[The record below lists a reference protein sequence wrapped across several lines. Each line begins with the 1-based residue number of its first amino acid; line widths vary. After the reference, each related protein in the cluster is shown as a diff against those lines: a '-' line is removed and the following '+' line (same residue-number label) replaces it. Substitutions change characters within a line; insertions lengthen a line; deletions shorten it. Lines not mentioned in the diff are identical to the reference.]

1 MSKKREAKTI
11 QVFLRMRPPNAKE
24 EKAGDNCDVVHF
36 NHENNS
42 VYLMEKKQNPYNFTQ
57 VFGPKS
63 KQEDVF
69 ESVAKKAVEDA
80 FNGYHG
86 LLLAYG
92 QTGTGKTFT
101 ISNKTKGQEGML
113 QRACKL
119 VFGKIEDDKKGD
131 YEVKCTFIQIYQ
143 EIIQDLL
150 EEKKTI
156 TDEKN
161 KGIAIRDD
169 PDVEG
174 RVYLHPVVQPTI
186 YQSGDDPESG
196 AVEAL
201 RLFHKGDNN
210 RTVGQTDMNAV
221 SSRSHTIFTLNIT
234 RRNKMTNEDYD
245 EPEKVNK
252 QETKGRLILVDL
264 AGCERQK
271 KTAAT
276 GQRLNEANAIN
287 NSLLVLGRCIKAL
300 TDPNQHVPYRESKL
314 TRLLQYS
321 LAGHGKTSIVVTC
334 GPSETNLDE
343 TRSAIEFGQR
353 AMTIKQHAKLHVEID
368 YKALCKKLQAQLDE
382 RGDAANQDLLDEVR
396 ADYEEQIAKRDVRIR
411 VLEVEVE
418 ELRGGASPR
427 EGSPAPSRSG
437 GGSSGTSSSRDKDKD
452 RKSSRKDGKE
462 SKESRSRRSDKESDR
477 DRDESDG
484 GSRHRDPTDSSSRS
498 DRDRDRDR
506 SSKSK
511 YKAMV
516 KELEE
521 RLDNAGMQVAKL
533 KKEKVGLSR
542 NSNDLEAKLQQKTI
556 QINLLAAKYQHML
569 REKEESLETMQS
581 AILKLQKGDY
591 ISPTADLDVDDS
603 DASPRSQG
611 MTDNDYIQRLEL
623 VVRKFREKQS
633 QLAAYQAKSKESIQ
647 YLHSKWEEEQE
658 KAEIEREKRKKVEAK
673 LERYRNK

>member
-1 MSKKREAKTI
+1 
-11 QVFLRMRPPNAKE
+11 
-24 EKAGDNCDVVHF
+24 
-36 NHENNS
+36 
-42 VYLMEKKQNPYNFTQ
+42 
-57 VFGPKS
+57 
-63 KQEDVF
+63 
-69 ESVAKKAVEDA
+69 
-80 FNGYHG
+80 
-86 LLLAYG
+86 
-92 QTGTGKTFT
+92 
-101 ISNKTKGQEGML
+101 
-113 QRACKL
+113 
-119 VFGKIEDDKKGD
+119 
-131 YEVKCTFIQIYQ
+131 
-143 EIIQDLL
+143 
-150 EEKKTI
+150 
-156 TDEKN
+156 
-161 KGIAIRDD
+161 
-169 PDVEG
+169 
-174 RVYLHPVVQPTI
+174 
-186 YQSGDDPESG
+186 
-196 AVEAL
+196 
-201 RLFHKGDNN
+201 
-210 RTVGQTDMNAV
+210 
-221 SSRSHTIFTLNIT
+221 
-234 RRNKMTNEDYD
+234 
-245 EPEKVNK
+245 
-252 QETKGRLILVDL
+252 
-264 AGCERQK
+264 
-271 KTAAT
+271 
-276 GQRLNEANAIN
+276 
-287 NSLLVLGRCIKAL
+287 
-300 TDPNQHVPYRESKL
+300 
-314 TRLLQYS
+314 
-321 LAGHGKTSIVVTC
+321 
-334 GPSETNLDE
+334 
-343 TRSAIEFGQR
+343 
-353 AMTIKQHAKLHVEID
+353 MTIKQHAKLHVEID
-368 YKALCKKLQAQLDE
+368 YKALCKRMIAQVDE
-382 RGDAANQDLLDEVR
+382 RGDKANQDLNEVR
-396 ADYEEQIAKRDVRIR
+396 ANYEEQIAKRDVRIR